1 MEFAEESA
9 TPNNTVIPNQ
19 CAHWCGN
26 LHRISGCLSSYIP
39 LFCTVFW
46 NSSTRSGASIRGI
59 ATPVCGLVRN
69 DREFDKFQFIR
80 LLRKS
85 NSPNTHYIVY
95 KLDMYNSQHF
105 HEFFVMRTGETG
117 ANCHENQTPL
127 IPGRIGA
134 RGRLRI
140 RENHGSRENRC
151 HRSVYSSR
159 LIFRNR
165 SGRQPPWTQTS
176 RTSSGWNR
184 PSPDRNDREFG
195 KAAASYFFAFY
206 IIKETHPRVK
216 RSL

>member
-1 MEFAEESA
+1 ME
-9 TPNNTVIPNQ
+9 IP
-19 CAHWCGN
+19 
-26 LHRISGCLSSYIP
+26 
-39 LFCTVFW
+39 
-46 NSSTRSGASIRGI
+46 
-59 ATPVCGLVRN
+59 TPVCALVRN
-69 DREFDKFQFIR
+69 DSVVRGPYFPLQIPNFSAQQNDTERVRLGTITDHARHDLAARPAGKFQFIR

-85 NSPNTHYIVY
+85 NSPNTYYIVY

-105 HEFFVMRTGETG
+105 YEFFVMRTGETG

-127 IPGRIGA
+127 IPGRIGT

-165 SGRQPPWTQTS
+165 SGRQPPWAQTS
-176 RTSSGWNR
+176 HTSSGWNR
-184 PSPDRNDREFG
+184 PSPVRNDREFG
-195 KAAASYFFAFY
+195 KAAAFYFFAFY

-216 RSL
+216 RNL